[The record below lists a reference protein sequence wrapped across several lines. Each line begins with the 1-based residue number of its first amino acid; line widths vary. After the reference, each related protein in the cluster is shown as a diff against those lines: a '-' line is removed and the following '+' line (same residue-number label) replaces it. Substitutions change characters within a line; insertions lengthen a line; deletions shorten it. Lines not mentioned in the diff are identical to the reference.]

1 MIPRSDL
8 DIGWTDL
15 LAATGYCAVPQRAS
29 RLHADLEAAWSAPGE
44 AEAVVCLSVRSAF
57 DMLLHVLAL
66 PRGSEIIFSAVTIPD
81 MPRIARAHGLVPI
94 PMDLDMHTL
103 AVHPAALER
112 ALSTRTKMVVVAHLF
127 GSRMPIEPLATLA
140 RRHQLLLVEDCA
152 QAYRGDGYRGSP
164 RSDVALFSFGPIKT
178 STALGG
184 ALVWVRDAQLA
195 ARMRDRQA
203 ALPEQGRLPYLRR
216 VLKYAAIKLLLLPPA
231 FTLFAR
237 LCGALGTTHDSVIS
251 GAARG
256 FPGADLLAQIRR
268 RPNTPLLLL
277 LKRRLGQACRSRI
290 ALRVANAQQ
299 LSALLPQVH
308 RPGEASTTHTHWIF
322 PVLHPQ
328 PAEAV
333 ARFWRA
339 GFDATLGAS
348 SLQVVQPPR
357 HRPELRARNAA
368 AIMNRVLYLP
378 VHPAVIRSAAARLAH
393 VAAGIWPAQTRSD
406 WPGPRA
412 VATPATAP
420 TSSGRTPAAV
430 HAPIP
435 SAGRSAVPATG
446 TRPAGTARGAR
457 T

>member
-1 MIPRSDL
+1 MEVLSKHETGGAMIPRSDL

-15 LAATGYCAVPQRAS
+15 LAATGYCAMPQRAS
-29 RLHADLEAAWSAPGE
+29 RLHADVEAAWAAPK

-94 PMDLDMHTL
+94 PMDLDMRTL
-103 AVHPAALER
+103 TVQPAALER

-127 GSRMPIEPLATLA
+127 GSRMPMEPLATLA

-152 QAYRGDGYRGSP
+152 QAYRGDGYRAP
-164 RSDVALFSFGPIKT
+164 HSDVALFSFGSIKT

-184 ALVWVRDAQLA
+184 ALVWVRDVRLA
-195 ARMRDRQA
+195 ARMRSRQA
-203 ALPEQGRLPYLRR
+203 ALPRQGRLSYLRR
-216 VLKYAAIKLLLLPPA
+216 VLKYSAIKLLLLPPA
-231 FTLFAR
+231 FTFFVR

-268 RPNTPLLLL
+268 RPSTPLLLL
-277 LKRRLGQACRSRI
+277 LRRRLGQACRPRI
-290 ALRVANAQQ
+290 ATRVANAQQ
-299 LSALLPQVH
+299 LSALLPQVR
-308 RPGEASTTHTHWIF
+308 RPGEAATTHAHWIF

-333 ARFWRA
+333 ERFWRA

-357 HRPELRARNAA
+357 HRPDLRARHAE
-368 AIMNRVLYLP
+368 AIMKRVLYLP

-393 VAAGIWPAQTRSD
+393 VAAEIWPAQAGGY
-406 WPGPRA
+406 WPGPHMFMA
-412 VATPATAP
+412 
-420 TSSGRTPAAV
+420 PAA
-430 HAPIP
+430 
-435 SAGRSAVPATG
+435 AT
-446 TRPAGTARGAR
+446 TAPAGTAAR
-457 T
+457 PHH

>member
-15 LAATGYCAVPQRAS
+15 LAATGYCAMPQRAS
-29 RLHADLEAAWSAPGE
+29 RLHEDLEAAWSAPGE
-44 AEAVVCLSVRSAF
+44 VDAVVCLSVRSAF

-94 PMDLDMHTL
+94 PMDLDMRTL
-103 AVHPAALER
+103 TVHPAAFER

-127 GSRMPIEPLATLA
+127 GSRMPMEPLATLA
-140 RRHQLLLVEDCA
+140 RRHELLLVEDCA

-164 RSDVALFSFGPIKT
+164 LSDVALFSFGPIKT

-184 ALVWVRDAQLA
+184 ALVWIRDARLA

-203 ALPEQGRLPYLRR
+203 ALPQQGRLPYLRR
-216 VLKYAAIKLLLLPPA
+216 VLKYSAIKLLLRPPA

-237 LCGALGTTHDSVIS
+237 LCGALGTTHDAVIS

-268 RPNTPLLLL
+268 RPCTPLLLL
-277 LKRRLGQACRSRI
+277 LRRRLGQVCRSRI
-290 ALRVANAQQ
+290 ARRVENAQQ
-299 LSALLPQVH
+299 LAALLPQVH
-308 RPGEASTTHTHWIF
+308 RPGEAAATHAHWIF
-322 PVLHPQ
+322 PVLHPR

-357 HRPELRARNAA
+357 HRRDLRARNAA
-368 AIMNRVLYLP
+368 AIMERVLYLP
-378 VHPAVIRSAAARLAH
+378 VHPAVIRSAAARLAD
-393 VAAGIWPAQTRSD
+393 VAAEAWPARAMGD

-412 VATPATAP
+412 VTAPAAAP
-420 TSSGRTPAAV
+420 TSPGRTPAAV
-430 HAPIP
+430 NAPLP
-435 SAGRSAVPATG
+435 SAERSAASANG
-446 TRPAGTARGAR
+446 THPAGTALGAR